1 MITNYTRGLYDR
13 AIKRWGG
20 QAQLRMLQEECG
32 ELIVAVAHVLRKN
45 KSLSTTELADEIA
58 DVEIM
63 CEQARVLLGDEGSD
77 LVDRAKDAKLRRL
90 QARLEASS

>member
-1 MITNYTRGLYDR
+1 MTDYARALYVR

-20 QAQLRMLQEECG
+20 EAQLRMLQEECG
-32 ELIVAVAHVLRKN
+32 ELIVAVAHVMRRG
-45 KSLSTTELADEIA
+45 KSLSTSELADEIA

-77 LVDRAKDAKLRRL
+77 LVDRAKDKKLRRL
-90 QARLEASS
+90 QALLDS